1 MTKCI
6 KLILIIICMG
16 IIFYFSSDN
25 AVESTKKSDNVIIRV
40 SNFFSSTSLTARE
53 QQIIIQ
59 KLVVPVRKGAH
70 FLIYLIL
77 GGLIVSFLDE
87 FSISERKMILLAVFL
102 SFLYACSDEI
112 HQMFVPGRSGQISD
126 VLLDTVGSIV
136 GIYVYLVIIK
146 IFGNNKNRLLKERR
160 V

>member
-6 KLILIIICMG
+6 KLMLIIICMG
-16 IIFYFSSDN
+16 IIFSFSSDN
-25 AVESTKKSDNVIIRV
+25 AIESTKKSDDVIIKV
-40 SNFFSSTSLTARE
+40 SNFFSSTNLTARE

-70 FLIYLIL
+70 FFIYLIL

-87 FSISERKMILLAVFL
+87 FSISKRKMILLAVFL

-112 HQMFVPGRSGQISD
+112 HQMFVPGRSSQISD
-126 VLLDTVGSIV
+126 ILLDTVGSIV
-136 GIYVYLVIIK
+136 GIYVYLAIIK
-146 IFGNNKNRLLKERR
+146 IFGNNRNRLVEERE